1 MDTEETIEKFFNN
14 KYRRRIT
21 ILEKKQIREMY
32 YNGMS
37 ANNISRVIGLSV
49 TSIISFLRKQGVKI
63 KTKVEL
69 KAEEYKHR
77 ELIIIDA
84 MQKNRVITTVALA
97 KILNLNIALVNK
109 IRRKLEAEGKIEVV
123 TKSERLKNCR
133 KIKYENE
140 VKITK

>member
-77 ELIIIDA
+77 ELIIIYA